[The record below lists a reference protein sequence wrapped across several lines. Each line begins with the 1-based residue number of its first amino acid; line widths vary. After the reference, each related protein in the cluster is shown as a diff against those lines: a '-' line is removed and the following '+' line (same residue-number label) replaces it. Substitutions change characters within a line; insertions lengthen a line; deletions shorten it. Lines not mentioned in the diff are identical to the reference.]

1 MAPFARAG
9 RIHETRSAGVLGA
22 RGEAAG
28 LPARSRSG
36 EGRPAGRGRFD
47 RPVHEVWPLT
57 NLRLSSCAVGLLL
70 NVNTN
75 LLQDGPRRFV
85 NTFCTLFRAV
95 RETSVPKR

>member
-1 MAPFARAG
+1 
-9 RIHETRSAGVLGA
+9 
-22 RGEAAG
+22 
-28 LPARSRSG
+28 
-36 EGRPAGRGRFD
+36 
-47 RPVHEVWPLT
+47 
-57 NLRLSSCAVGLLL
+57 VGLLL